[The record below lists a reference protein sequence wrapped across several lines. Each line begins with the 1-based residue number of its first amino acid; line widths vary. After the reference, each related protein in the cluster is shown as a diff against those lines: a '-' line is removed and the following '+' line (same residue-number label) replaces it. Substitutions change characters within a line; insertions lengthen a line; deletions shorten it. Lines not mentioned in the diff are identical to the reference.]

1 MKRALYSMAVGT
13 ILLTLPS
20 CAPQPQT
27 TSPAAATDTP
37 SPTAST
43 SFRPDSQKVGLSL
56 EIEGQAEKSVSFP
69 DLYSVGPM
77 PELAFDDP
85 LFGETRHYIG
95 LSLDQL
101 QKLAGAG
108 PQQKVLKLHCR
119 DGYVS
124 EVEADVLKQG
134 QFLLAFRDKAA
145 APDTFVPYERMD
157 YLRQAPSKLESQL
170 RDAGLSAEEKDKLTK
185 KLDHLKTFNKDMKN
199 LGNQGPF
206 YPVFIA
212 SDSLPKDKAWFP
224 PFCVDKVTFAKSKTD
239 KSLAM
244 VKGLPDD
251 SPAVRGNKLF
261 ESTCSSCHKING
273 IGGGVGP
280 ELNRPYSV
288 TEYWKDEYLKK
299 LLTDPNS
306 VREGSKMPAFH
317 LADDKI
323 DDILA
328 YLKWMSG
335 HKK

>member
-1 MKRALYSMAVGT
+1 MKRALLGMVLSTA
-13 ILLTLPS
+13 LLTLSS
-20 CAPQPQT
+20 CAPQ
-27 TSPAAATDTP
+27 SGPANQATASVSP
-37 SPTAST
+37 SPTAT
-43 SFRPDSQKVGLSL
+43 SKFHPENQKVGLSL
-56 EIEGQAEKSVSFP
+56 EIEGGAEKSVSFP

-95 LSLDQL
+95 LNLAQL
-101 QKLAGAG
+101 RQLAGAG
-108 PQQKVLKLHCR
+108 PEEKVLKLHCR

-124 EVEADVLKQG
+124 EVETDVLNQG
-134 QFLLAFRDKAA
+134 QFLLAFRDLAA

-157 YLRQAPSKLESQL
+157 YLHQAPSKLESKL
-170 RDAGLSAEEKDKLTK
+170 RDSGLTADEKDELTK

-224 PFCVDKVTFAKSKTD
+224 PFCVDKVIFAKTKTD
-239 KSLAM
+239 KSLAR
-244 VKGLPDD
+244 VKGLPDN
-251 SPAVRGNKLF
+251 SPEVRGNKLF

-288 TEYWKDEYLKK
+288 TEYWKEEYLKK
-299 LLTDPNS
+299 LLKNPNE

-323 DDILA
+323 SDILA
-328 YLKWMSG
+328 YLKWMSA